1 MARLARGEG
10 ECAGVLLYRRGF
22 SLKFSS
28 VRFQR
33 PNGHCEYG
41 SHKKEIMSKEEFFKL
56 GQNFGQ
62 LKNLI
67 DNRFQKIEEN
77 FLLWGVE
84 VNSNE
89 CQKLAEAR
97 QLLFS
102 VEINVKNE
110 RENIHELSE
119 TMNAAR
125 CLWQDIVIN
134 ANFENEN
141 V

>member
-1 MARLARGEG
+1 
-10 ECAGVLLYRRGF
+10 
-22 SLKFSS
+22 
-28 VRFQR
+28 
-33 PNGHCEYG
+33 
-41 SHKKEIMSKEEFFKL
+41 MSNEEFFKL

-67 DNRFQKIEEN
+67 DNRFQKIEED

-84 VNSNE
+84 VKSNE

-102 VEINVKNE
+102 VQINVNNE
-110 RENIHELSE
+110 SDNFHKLSE

-125 CLWQDIVIN
+125 CVWQDIVIN

>member
-1 MARLARGEG
+1 
-10 ECAGVLLYRRGF
+10 
-22 SLKFSS
+22 
-28 VRFQR
+28 
-33 PNGHCEYG
+33 
-41 SHKKEIMSKEEFFKL
+41 MSTEEFFKL

-67 DNRFQKIEEN
+67 DNRFQKIEED
-77 FLLWGVE
+77 FVFWGVE

-97 QLLFS
+97 RLLFS
-102 VEINVKNE
+102 VQIDLNNE
-110 RENIHELSE
+110 SDNFHELSE

>member
-1 MARLARGEG
+1 
-10 ECAGVLLYRRGF
+10 
-22 SLKFSS
+22 
-28 VRFQR
+28 
-33 PNGHCEYG
+33 
-41 SHKKEIMSKEEFFKL
+41 MSIEEFFKL

-67 DNRFQKIEEN
+67 DNRFQKIEED

-84 VNSNE
+84 VNLNE
-89 CQKLAEAR
+89 CQKLSEAR

-102 VEINVKNE
+102 VQIDVNNE
-110 RENIHELSE
+110 SDNFHKLSE

>member
-1 MARLARGEG
+1 
-10 ECAGVLLYRRGF
+10 
-22 SLKFSS
+22 
-28 VRFQR
+28 
-33 PNGHCEYG
+33 
-41 SHKKEIMSKEEFFKL
+41 MSNEEFFKL

-67 DNRFQKIEEN
+67 DNRFQKIEED

-84 VNSNE
+84 VNLNE
-89 CQKLAEAR
+89 CQKLSEAR

-102 VEINVKNE
+102 VQIDVNNE
-110 RENIHELSE
+110 SDNFHKLSE

-141 V
+141 L

>member
-1 MARLARGEG
+1 
-10 ECAGVLLYRRGF
+10 
-22 SLKFSS
+22 
-28 VRFQR
+28 
-33 PNGHCEYG
+33 
-41 SHKKEIMSKEEFFKL
+41 MSNEEFFKL

-67 DNRFQKIEEN
+67 DNRFQKIEED

-84 VNSNE
+84 VKSNE

-102 VEINVKNE
+102 VQINVKNE

-119 TMNAAR
+119 IMNRAR
-125 CLWQDIVIN
+125 CLWQEIVIN

-141 V
+141 L